1 MKKSHLCKNT
11 FKTNEILTFPPS
23 RSVPRTTPDDQNHP
37 RGAPGPPP
45 DTLRKLHVFSEPPGP
60 PPRSLRGLPGT
71 PQAPQGL
78 PRDAQNPPEPS
89 RRPPEDLRGNPT
101 EPQDPPSDLQGPT
114 PDAQGPPGDPQHPP
128 GTAPSIRPGGMR
140 GEMKYSHICKK
151 TTKYQ

>member
-11 FKTNEILTFPPS
+11 FKTNEISTFPPS

-71 PQAPQGL
+71 PPGTPRDPPGTPRTPQSPPDDLPRTSAGTQQSHRTPPATSRDPPLTRRDPQG
-78 PRDAQNPPEPS
+78 
-89 RRPPEDLRGNPT
+89 
-101 EPQDPPSDLQGPT
+101 T
-114 PDAQGPPGDPQHPP
+114 PNIPQGPPPQFGP
-128 GTAPSIRPGGMR
+128 AECAERLNKIYR
-140 GEMKYSHICKK
+140 
-151 TTKYQ
+151 